1 MATAEAQNGGGLQ
14 VSKFRQISNGAHLHR
29 QASESFQSMQSSMS
43 DIRTINGSDHIQA
56 TLLHD
61 ATQRAL
67 KQYRSELGQGSEKF
81 LQSCTTVERFFD
93 IVATIRLLQ
102 IPHRGSRWDKVLKWA
117 EFFAGQVSA
126 FADEIASFTTQHE
139 QKAATIIWAS
149 CRTLLEMGPKY
160 VSVLEKVFGVF
171 YNCGTTLGRFL
182 RHHEL
187 IHSVEE
193 LQAILTTTYVDLL
206 KLVTGIT
213 LYYSRRH
220 LESFFS
226 VRGFDELFGKSIDEF
241 FFHSDRF

>member
-1 MATAEAQNGGGLQ
+1 VSKLVSADMATTEAQNGGGLQ

-29 QASESFQSMQSSMS
+29 QTSESFQSMQSSMS
-43 DIRTINGSDHIQA
+43 DIRTINGSDHIQT

-126 FADEIASFTTQHE
+126 FADEIATFTTPHE

-149 CRTLLEMGPKY
+149 CRTLLE
-160 VSVLEKVFGVF
+160 VCATVLPFHL
-171 YNCGTTLGRFL
+171 TL
-182 RHHEL
+182 
-187 IHSVEE
+187 V
-193 LQAILTTTYVDLL
+193 ANYW
-206 KLVTGIT
+206 
-213 LYYSRRH
+213 
-220 LESFFS
+220 
-226 VRGFDELFGKSIDEF
+226 
-241 FFHSDRF
+241 